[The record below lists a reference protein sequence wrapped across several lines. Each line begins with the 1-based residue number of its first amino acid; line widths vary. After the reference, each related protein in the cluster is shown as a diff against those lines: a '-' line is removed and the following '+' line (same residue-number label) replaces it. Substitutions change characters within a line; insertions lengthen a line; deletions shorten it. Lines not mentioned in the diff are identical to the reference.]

1 MYIYNKKFNW
11 GNMLINERRFD
22 FLPKKKWKSL
32 TKKESSNLL
41 SYQSYFGH
49 YKKITE
55 EIDQLKKLIKEKE
68 KKLKNYSNKL
78 MRINY
83 DIDHLRSDY
92 HFSFSIYKVTNKNY
106 YNCSISR
113 RGHSPKNGTLGSP
126 NLIESH
132 LKNHYKRRK
141 DKIEELEK
149 IGWDRFIRNEVN
161 DRSGKSKV
169 RDRIIDMITEDKT
182 LRSFTINRKLLFPI
196 K

>member
-11 GNMLINERRFD
+11 KNMLINESRFD

-32 TKKESSNLL
+32 TKKESSNLQ

-92 HFSFSIYKVTNKNY
+92 HFSFSIYKVKNKNY

-126 NLIESH
+126 NLIENH

-141 DKIEELEK
+141 DKIEELDK